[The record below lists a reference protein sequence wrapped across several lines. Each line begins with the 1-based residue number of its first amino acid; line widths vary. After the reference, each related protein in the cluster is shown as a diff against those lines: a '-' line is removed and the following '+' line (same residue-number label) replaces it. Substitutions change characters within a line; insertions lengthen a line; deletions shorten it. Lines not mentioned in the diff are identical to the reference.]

1 MPRNHVK
8 TIRAVHVTAGDPQSE
23 RLVIS
28 ARLELL
34 GSWDS
39 GTIARRKNKLATDIH
54 DFLRSQGYGALNIAF
69 HKTRQ

>member
-1 MPRNHVK
+1 MARNHVK
-8 TIRAVHVTAGDPQSE
+8 TIRAVHVTASDPHSE

-39 GTIARRKNKLATDIH
+39 STIARRKDKLATSIH
-54 DFLRSQGYGALNIAF
+54 DFLRLQGYGPLNISF